1 MIRKI
6 TYLVLG
12 TLSLVIG
19 IIAFVIPLLPSFPF
33 LLITFILYSK
43 SSDRVYQ
50 WFIGTQL
57 YKQNLQ
63 SYLNG
68 QGLTKGS
75 KIRIMITITIFML
88 IGAYFSRNIKWILVL
103 LFIIW
108 VFHLLLF
115 TFKIKTKVKQRG

>member
-19 IIAFVIPLLPSFPF
+19 IIAFVMPLLPSFPF

-88 IGAYFSRNIKWILVL
+88 IGAYFSKNIKWILVL

>member
-19 IIAFVIPLLPSFPF
+19 IIAFVMPLLPSFPF

-75 KIRIMITITIFML
+75 KIRIMIAITIFML
-88 IGAYFSRNIKWILVL
+88 IGAYFSKNIKWILVL

>member
-19 IIAFVIPLLPSFPF
+19 IIAFVMPLLPSFPF

-88 IGAYFSRNIKWILVL
+88 IGAYFSKNIKWILVL

-115 TFKIKTKVKQRG
+115 TFKIKTKVK

>member
-19 IIAFVIPLLPSFPF
+19 IIAFVMPLLPSFPF

-88 IGAYFSRNIKWILVL
+88 IGAYFSRKIKWILVL

>member
-19 IIAFVIPLLPSFPF
+19 IIAFVMPLLPSFPF

-88 IGAYFSRNIKWILVL
+88 IGAYFSRKIKWILVL

-115 TFKIKTKVKQRG
+115 TFKIKTKVK

>member
-115 TFKIKTKVKQRG
+115 TFKIKTKVKKRG

>member
-19 IIAFVIPLLPSFPF
+19 IIAFVMPLLPSFPF

>member
-19 IIAFVIPLLPSFPF
+19 IIAFVMPLLPSFPF

-115 TFKIKTKVKQRG
+115 TFKIKTKVK

>member
-19 IIAFVIPLLPSFPF
+19 IIAFVMPLLPSFPF

-68 QGLTKGS
+68 QGLTKRS

-88 IGAYFSRNIKWILVL
+88 IGAYFSKNIKWILVL

-115 TFKIKTKVKQRG
+115 TFKIKTKVK

>member
-19 IIAFVIPLLPSFPF
+19 IIAFVMPLLPSFPF

-115 TFKIKTKVKQRG
+115 TFKIKTKVKKRG